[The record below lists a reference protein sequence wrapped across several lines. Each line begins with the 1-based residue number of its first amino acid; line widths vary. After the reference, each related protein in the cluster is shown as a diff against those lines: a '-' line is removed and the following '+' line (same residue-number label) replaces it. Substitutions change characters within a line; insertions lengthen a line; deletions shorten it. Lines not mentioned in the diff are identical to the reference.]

1 MNTDDKTFI
10 DEAAITVRSGS
21 GGDGSKSFRREKYV
35 PFGGPDG
42 GDGGRGGDV
51 ILQADRNLATLIDQ
65 RMRREVRAES
75 GAPGAGA
82 NKTGRSGADWI
93 VRVPV
98 GTIVR
103 DDSDDPEAPPLADL
117 ASDGARCVVAQGGRG
132 GRGNTRFATATR
144 QTPDFAESGKP
155 GEERVLHLSLKLL
168 ADVGLVGFPN
178 AGKSTLLRRIS
189 AAKPRVAAYPFT
201 TLVPHLGVAEVGER
215 RFVVADLPGLVEGAS
230 RGAGLG
236 HRFLRHVE
244 RTRVLIHLL
253 DVGGALLEGGDPLEH
268 YDQIRGEL
276 SAYAA
281 ELARRREIV
290 ALNKV
295 DLIAD
300 RECVAPVERALRARG
315 REVFR
320 ISGATGEGVA
330 ELLART
336 KQVLDEVG
344 AEPQV
349 ARSEP
354 KASEAQREGT

>member
-10 DEAAITVRSGS
+10 DEAALTVRSGA

-65 RMRREVRAES
+65 RMRREVRAE
-75 GAPGAGA
+75 PGAAGA
-82 NKTGRSGADWI
+82 GVNKTGKSAEDLI

-103 DDSDDPEAPPLADL
+103 DADADPEAPPLADL
-117 ASDGARCVVAQGGRG
+117 AADGACYVAARGGRG
-132 GRGNTRFATATR
+132 GRGNARFATATR
-144 QTPDFAESGKP
+144 QAPDFFEPGRP
-155 GEERVLHLSLKLL
+155 GEERELRLSLSLL

-189 AAKPRVAAYPFT
+189 AARPRVAAYPFT
-201 TLVPHLGVAEVGER
+201 TLVPNLGVAEVGER

-230 RGAGLG
+230 GGAGLG
-236 HRFLRHVE
+236 DRFLRHVE
-244 RTRVLIHLL
+244 RTRVLIHLV
-253 DVGGALLEGGDPLEH
+253 DVGNALLEDADPLARYE
-268 YDQIRGEL
+268 QIRTEL

-281 ELARRREIV
+281 TLAQRRELV

-295 DLIAD
+295 DLVANRERVTPIAT
-300 RECVAPVERALRARG
+300 ALRARG
-315 REVFR
+315 REVFWL
-320 ISGATGEGVA
+320 SGATGEGVA
-330 ELLART
+330 ELFARAAG
-336 KQVLDEVG
+336 VLDEVD
-344 AEPQV
+344 AEAEAA
-349 ARSEP
+349 ARGPAE
-354 KASEAQREGT
+354 

>member
-1 MNTDDKTFI
+1 MNPDDKTFI
-10 DEAAITVRSGS
+10 DEAVLTVRSGA

-51 ILQADRNLATLIDQ
+51 ILVADRNLATLIDQ

-75 GAPGAGA
+75 GTAGAGG
-82 NKTGRSGADWI
+82 NKTGKRGADLI

-98 GTIVR
+98 GTLVR
-103 DDSDDPEAPPLADL
+103 DGEDDPDAPPVADL
-117 ASDGARCVVAQGGRG
+117 AADGARCVVAKGGRG
-132 GRGNTRFATATR
+132 GRGNTRFTTATR
-144 QTPDFAESGKP
+144 QTPDFAEPGKP
-155 GEERVLHLSLKLL
+155 GEQRTLHLSLKLL
-168 ADVGLVGFPN
+168 ADVGFVGFPN

-201 TLVPHLGVAEVGER
+201 TLVPNVGVAEVGER

-230 RGAGLG
+230 HGAGLG
-236 HRFLRHVE
+236 DRFLRHVE

-253 DVGGALLEGGDPLEH
+253 DVGNALLEGSDPLER
-268 YDQIRGEL
+268 YDQIRSEL

-290 ALNKV
+290 ALNKI
-295 DLIAD
+295 DLVAD
-300 RECVAPVERALRARG
+300 RDLLAGLEATLRARG
-315 REVFR
+315 CEVFR
-320 ISGATGEGVA
+320 VSGATGEGVSA
-330 ELLART
+330 LLTRAAR
-336 KQVLDEVG
+336 VLDEVD
-344 AEPQV
+344 AEQV

-354 KASEAQREGT
+354 KASKDQWESA

>member
-1 MNTDDKTFI
+1 VTFI
-10 DEAAITVRSGS
+10 DEAAITVRAGA
-21 GGDGSKSFRREKYV
+21 GGDGSKRFRREKYV

-65 RMRREVRAES
+65 RMRREMRAES

-82 NKTGRSGADWI
+82 HKTGKSGADLI
-93 VRVPV
+93 VRVPI

-103 DDSDDPEAPPLADL
+103 DAADDPEAPPLADL
-117 ASDGARCVVAQGGRG
+117 AIDGARSIVAKGGRG
-132 GRGNTRFATATR
+132 GRGNARFATATR
-144 QTPDFAESGKP
+144 QTPDFAEPGKP
-155 GEERVLHLSLKLL
+155 GEERALHLSLKLL
-168 ADVGLVGFPN
+168 ADVGFVGFPN

-189 AAKPRVAAYPFT
+189 AARPRVAAYPFT

-230 RGAGLG
+230 EGAGLG
-236 HRFLRHVE
+236 DRFLRHIE
-244 RTRVLIHLL
+244 RTRVLIHLI
-253 DVGGALLEGGDPLEH
+253 DVGNALLEGEDPLER
-268 YDQIRGEL
+268 YEKIRSEL

-290 ALNKV
+290 ALNKI

-300 RECVAPVERALRARG
+300 RDQVAKVEAALRARG

-320 ISGATGEGVA
+320 VSGATGEGVS
-330 ELLART
+330 ELLARAAR
-336 KQVLDEVG
+336 VLDEVD
-344 AEPQV
+344 AE
-349 ARSEP
+349 A
-354 KASEAQREGT
+354 AA